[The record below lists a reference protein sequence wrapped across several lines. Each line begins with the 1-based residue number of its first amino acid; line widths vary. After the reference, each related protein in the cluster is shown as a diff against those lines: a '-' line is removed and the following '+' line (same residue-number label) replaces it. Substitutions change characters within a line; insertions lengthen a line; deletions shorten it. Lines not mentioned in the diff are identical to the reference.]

1 MKMKIKLLIVLL
13 LVLSALILCS
23 CATSRQSRD
32 YNERRG
38 LMLLEN
44 EEHARNSYFYSKKN
58 QKKLKQS
65 SKKYRYKSR

>member
-13 LVLSALILCS
+13 LVLSTFILCG
-23 CATSRQSRD
+23 CATTRQSRD
-32 YNERRG
+32 YGERRG